1 MLQRK
6 GTVKVVVGPTRK
18 AADTSELA
26 TAAWGDAFET
36 AAHAVAAARHKTTDG
51 YEFGDLRPMHD
62 MSTLSTSGTAA
73 YEEKCRSVWGGG
85 GMWALVRG
93 DRQCDR
99 AGHAVQWLCVTLDV
113 GWLES
118 VVC

>member
-6 GTVKVVVGPTRK
+6 GTVKVVVGATRK

-26 TAAWGDAFET
+26 TAAWGNAFET
-36 AAHAVAAARHKTTDG
+36 AAQAVAAARHKTTDG

-73 YEEKCRSVWGGG
+73 YEEKCKSVWGVVR
-85 GMWALVRG
+85 ALVRA
-93 DRQCDR
+93 D
-99 AGHAVQWLCVTLDV
+99 H
-113 GWLES
+113 
-118 VVC
+118 